1 MLKGI
6 RKFLILLAVF
16 CVALVVFSK
25 LTNHETRDLTTDMS
39 EASLPVVYVV
49 NGEKLMNEMHGYVDE
64 MSVVSMRDTITPLP
78 QNGKL
83 TLRIDSYGKKIQK
96 VSFQIRSLNGDR
108 LVQDGDISVSGDA
121 ASVTGTVSVENLLE
135 DNTEYQ
141 FILQVKAGDQTS
153 RYYTRICEE
162 GKSQIGQCVDF
173 VEKFHDITMNKE
185 RQGELSS
192 YMEPST
198 AADNTT
204 LQKVTINN
212 SLSQA
217 GWGDFQGKEVT
228 DPIVSIKE
236 MNDEYQVILLEYIMS
251 AVGDNGESEYYNV
264 EEYYRVRVGAEK
276 IYLLNF
282 ERTVEEIFR
291 GEGSQVSGNTIN
303 LGIRSDN
310 VDFKANETGNVICF
324 VQQGELWSYN
334 QVENK
339 MTQVFSF
346 RSQEGMDIRENY
358 NEHDI
363 RILRTTDEGGSIDFV
378 VYGYMNRGE
387 HEGQVGVSVCHYDC
401 LTNTVEEMLFVPTTL
416 SYEIVKEQIG
426 KLMYVS
432 DQGTFYM
439 TISNQVYKIDL
450 NTRKESVFIDNLKP
464 EMLVNSEDGRYI
476 AWTEDGSVM
485 HMTDLEK
492 DNTYE
497 VSADA
502 DQLIRPLGFLDGDCI
517 YGVGN
522 RTDIF
527 STDTQTDT
535 LALGKV
541 LIMDTVGSEHQIL
554 KTYETPGIYVTGI
567 RIEDGSIYLS
577 RVVKNGDVYTETTE
591 DTIMNRDMQEKEQ
604 VSVSSTTSATKQKEV
619 VLKLLGETVSSST
632 TLVIPKLILNETS
645 NTIEMKNLNATSA
658 YYVYAKGKVVLAT
671 SDMAAAVQYADANKG
686 VVIGKD
692 LLYVWRLGE
701 SQTQEPLTIE

>member
-83 TLRIDSYGKKIQK
+83 TLRIDPYGKKIQK

-686 VVIGKD
+686 VVIGKN
-692 LLYVWRLGE
+692 LL
-701 SQTQEPLTIE
+701 

>member
-83 TLRIDSYGKKIQK
+83 TLRIDPYGKKIQK

-686 VVIGKD
+686 VVIGKN

>member
-83 TLRIDSYGKKIQK
+83 TLRIDPYGKKIQK

-303 LGIRSDN
+303 LGIRSGN

-485 HMTDLEK
+485 HVTDLEK

-502 DQLIRPLGFLDGDCI
+502 DQLIRPLGFLDSDCI

-535 LALGKV
+535 MALGKV
-541 LIMDTVGSEHQIL
+541 LIMDTAGSEHQIL

-671 SDMAAAVQYADANKG
+671 SDMAAAVQDADANKG

-701 SQTQEPLTIE
+701 SQTQEPMTIE